1 MPETP
6 KTPFDFCLCRIL
18 HGGRGEAPVGG
29 SGLHRQASGCRGMSG
44 MAATPPAS
52 ESSLPQAAAMG
63 RDRTEVVCG
72 GVPLQRHTGV
82 RWGETGSRRWRRGTL
97 LPPPAARGRYNGGA
111 AAARSA
117 PHWPNGTGGSAQA
130 QTPCG
135 ELVPG
140 CLSGRLMAA
149 AR

>member
-29 SGLHRQASGCRGMSG
+29 SGLHRQASGCRGISG

-72 GVPLQRHTGV
+72 GVPLQRHTGWCTLG
-82 RWGETGSRRWRRGTL
+82 RNWEQKMEARDASPSSSRQGALQRRRCRGAVCSPLAERNGRQCAGADAVRGTRSR
-97 LPPPAARGRYNGGA
+97 LP
-111 AAARSA
+111 
-117 PHWPNGTGGSAQA
+117 
-130 QTPCG
+130 
-135 ELVPG
+135 
-140 CLSGRLMAA
+140 
-149 AR
+149 